1 MGVVIESRRDE
12 SAKTQ
17 KGMKKRKDLKKK
29 GGIRKTQ
36 QGERKNAVRMNR

>member
-1 MGVVIESRRDE
+1 MKAQKHRKEGKSE
-12 SAKTQ
+12 KTS
-17 KGMKKRKDLKKK
+17 KKK